1 VESLFA
7 CLTESV
13 QLNGLKEKIGLYN
26 PNKYQ
31 RVDSSNLWFTWL
43 NLRVGVDKVMK
54 FLDKDMLSWKNTFFF
69 HFHGGISVKVSGEH
83 TLSVKN
89 QISI

>member
-13 QLNGLKEKIGLYN
+13 QPMEWPQGKIGLYN

-43 NLRVGVDKVMK
+43 SLRVGVDKVMK
-54 FLDKDMLSWKNTFFF
+54 FLDKLCY
-69 HFHGGISVKVSGEH
+69 HGKTHSS
-83 TLSVKN
+83 
-89 QISI
+89 SIFMEVAR